1 LVYEQ
6 RPVVDRTA
14 LLLGDLGQAEGQGEA
29 REEALTTGERADGSY
44 GAAAERV
51 VDVQLESGVRGALRL
66 LEGELVPPGRHVPE
80 VRVAVREHLA
90 EDRAQHE
97 RLQVHPR
104 LALHLSSGEVVEP
117 LGR

>member
-1 LVYEQ
+1 
-6 RPVVDRTA
+6 
-14 LLLGDLGQAEGQGEA
+14 
-29 REEALTTGERADGSY
+29 LTTGKRADGSY

-51 VDVQLESGVRGALRL
+51 VDVQLETGVRGALRL
-66 LEGELVPPGRHVPE
+66 LEGALVPPGRHVPE

-104 LALHLSSGEVVEP
+104 LALHLTSGEVVEP
-117 LGR
+117 LGRALALLERCVLLHERVVATQAVSDIGGP